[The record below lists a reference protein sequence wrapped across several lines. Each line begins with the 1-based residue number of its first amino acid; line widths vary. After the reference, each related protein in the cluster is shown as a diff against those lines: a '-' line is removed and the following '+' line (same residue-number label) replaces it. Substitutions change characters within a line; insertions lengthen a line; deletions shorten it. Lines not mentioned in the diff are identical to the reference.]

1 MADKHRKSTRLH
13 CSAEKCKL
21 RPPLLGTAEIWD
33 ADTPKCWPGRGA
45 AGSPVTAGTA
55 T

>member
-1 MADKHRKSTRLH
+1 MADKHS
-13 CSAEKCKL
+13 SASLLVREMQTKT
-21 RPPLLGTAEIWD
+21 PLLGTAEIWD

-45 AGSPVTAGTA
+45 AGSPVAAGTA